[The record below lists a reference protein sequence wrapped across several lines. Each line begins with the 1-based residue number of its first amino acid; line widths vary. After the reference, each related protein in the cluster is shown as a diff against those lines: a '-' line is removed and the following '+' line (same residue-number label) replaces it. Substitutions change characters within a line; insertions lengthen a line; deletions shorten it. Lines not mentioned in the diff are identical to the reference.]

1 MALTADQLKKIS
13 SPGLAGNIAPSQI
26 GSSVA
31 DKVADYTS
39 KDSELMKMAR
49 TEGKKVANR
58 RGLGNSSIATG
69 AMMDA
74 MLKQAVPIAS
84 QDAAQDHER
93 DMQVRDFEFG
103 MVSQDDQQS
112 FAQQQ
117 AERDKDIEAYL
128 MQTGSDLR
136 IDEMTEAQK
145 NEIASLKE
153 QGNQTRKNM
162 SKQKDMDMRLQNDQQ
177 KFQKDQAELD
187 RELQQSQ
194 LSQNELKNATDF
206 IAQIESSYQQAV
218 NSIMSSN
225 FPHSKKMA
233 RLKAA
238 AQNRDNQLKMA
249 RELYSQLNIKWPNT
263 KA

>member
-1 MALTADQLKKIS
+1 
-13 SPGLAGNIAPSQI
+13 
-26 GSSVA
+26 
-31 DKVADYTS
+31 
-39 KDSELMKMAR
+39 MKMAR

-145 NEIASLKE
+145 NEIASMQE
-153 QGNQTRKNM
+153 QGKITRTNM
-162 SKQKDMDMRLQNDQQ
+162 RLQKDMDLRLQNDQQ
-177 KFQKDQAELD
+177 AFQEEQAQLD
-187 RELQQSQ
+187 RDLQQSQ

-206 IAQIESSYQQAV
+206 IAQIEASYQQAV
-218 NSIMSSN
+218 NSIMSLTDEDM
-225 FPHSKKMA
+225 PYSKRMA

-238 AQNRDNQLKMA
+238 AKNRDNQLAMA
-249 RELYSQLNIKWPNT
+249 RQLYSQLDIKWPAT
-263 KA
+263 KT